1 MKPTSIIFLIVSILL
16 VLGGFAAVG
25 VARQMAVTEGIELVS
40 SIADDAGNY
49 IYSYDYDADSIGK
62 ITVDV
67 KDANVNIIGG
77 SAKPYVEL
85 VNFPEGMYE
94 FSSTNRNLNI
104 GNNTDFTSLNGIASL
119 AMNFQGLRSLINY
132 YNISGLEKTVNIY
145 LCDEHPV
152 TVIDCRVE
160 TGNVSIRRNATE
172 TDYNVEIGTGELSV
186 SDISTV
192 SVLNVSI
199 ENGDVNIEDSMIYY
213 IDGKIVTGSMAFEG
227 EMRTI
232 DLAIETGDFTFR
244 STFGLEYY
252 NLKLSTNVGSIAVN
266 GEDFGGA
273 YESMSFPTTDLI
285 TIDIGTGSI
294 DLDNAASL
302 DNPA

>member
-1 MKPTSIIFLIVSILL
+1 MGAKVADISTTSML
-16 VLGGFAAVG
+16 
-25 VARQMAVTEGIELVS
+25 
-40 SIADDAGNY
+40 
-49 IYSYDYDADSIGK
+49 
-62 ITVDV
+62 
-67 KDANVNIIGG
+67 NVNIENG
-77 SAKPYVEL
+77 SARVSDSLIYYVE
-85 VNFPEGMYE
+85 G
-94 FSSTNRNLNI
+94 
-104 GNNTDFTSLNGIASL
+104 
-119 AMNFQGLRSLINY
+119 
-132 YNISGLEKTVNIY
+132 K
-145 LCDEHPV
+145 
-152 TVIDCRVE
+152 
-160 TGNVSIRRNATE
+160 
-172 TDYNVEIGTGELSV
+172 IGTG
-186 SDISTV
+186 
-192 SVLNVSI
+192 
-199 ENGDVNIEDSMIYY
+199 SME
-213 IDGKIVTGSMAFEG
+213 FEG